1 MTWSIPLITTGGE
14 RRLLESMLDRNR
26 AELVNAVCG
35 LSEAEARRR
44 LVASL
49 TTPIGLVKHA
59 AVAERIWFQHVLGGL
74 PESECDGGT
83 TPGDASFIVDDSAT
97 LADVIAEFERAS
109 ERSRV
114 IAAGFDLDD
123 IRTHPRVGDVS
134 LRFIYLLAIEDF
146 ARHAGH
152 GDILYEQIKHPAAPT
167 TDVLEQRPAGVKAAR
182 GAGRLL
188 GHLPHSASR
197 CPGRVG
203 TPRGRSARC
212 RLGGPVPTR
221 PE

>member
-1 MTWSIPLITTGGE
+1 MPPITTGTE

-26 AELVNAVCG
+26 AELVSTVRG

-44 LVASL
+44 FVASL

-59 AVAERIWFQHVLGGL
+59 AVAERIWFQHVLAGL

-83 TPGDASFIVDDSAT
+83 TPGDASFIVDDNES
-97 LADVIAEFERAS
+97 LADVISEFDRTA

-114 IAAGFDLDD
+114 IAAEFDLDD

-134 LRFIYLLAIEDF
+134 LRFVYLLAIEDF

-152 GDILYEQIKHPAAPT
+152 GDILREQIEHPAALDRPRRPST
-167 TDVLEQRPAGVKAAR
+167 TNEIIAGPRDRNQEAELDGGAA
-182 GAGRLL
+182 
-188 GHLPHSASR
+188 
-197 CPGRVG
+197 
-203 TPRGRSARC
+203 
-212 RLGGPVPTR
+212 
-221 PE
+221 